1 MMTLAVTGG
10 GQGIGRGIAYR
21 FAQAGY
27 AVSIIDGDDKAG
39 REACAHIES
48 LGVQALFMRGDVSL
62 QRDVETFERTDVTE
76 EQRDV
81 AIKIQLAAR
90 VLA

>member
-39 REACAHIES
+39 REACAHIKS

-62 QRDVETFERTDVTE
+62 QRDVETW
-76 EQRDV
+76 
-81 AIKIQLAAR
+81 LADT
-90 VLA
+90 V